1 MTKVYYVLLENELE
15 SFPYKVGKTYNQ
27 EWLQKHFEELFGSG
41 LVCNADEDINGGEFM
56 SQHFSGPA
64 TLSDALCNFSDEE
77 ETQPCILL
85 EGEVTGNYEPFY
97 FSIETLNHGP
107 ELAIINAR
115 RFNSVKEL
123 YKLL

>member
-27 EWLQKHFEELFGSG
+27 EWLQEHFEELFGSC
-41 LVCNADEDINGGEFM
+41 LVCNADENIDGGEFE
-56 SQHFSGPA
+56 SQHFCGPA
-64 TLSDALCNFSDEE
+64 TLGDAVNNFSDEE
-77 ETQPCILL
+77 ENQPCIVL
-85 EGEVTGNYEPFY
+85 EGTVTGNHEPFY
-97 FSIETLNHGP
+97 FSIDTFNHGP

-123 YKLL
+123 FKLL

>member
-1 MTKVYYVLLENELE
+1 
-15 SFPYKVGKTYNQ
+15 
-27 EWLQKHFEELFGSG
+27 
-41 LVCNADEDINGGEFM
+41 M

-77 ETQPCILL
+77 ETQPCVLL
-85 EGEVTGNYEPFY
+85 EGEVTGDHEPFY

-115 RFNSVKEL
+115 KFKSVKEL
-123 YKLL
+123 FKLL

>member
-1 MTKVYYVLLENELE
+1 MSKIYYVLLENELE
-15 SFPYKVGKTYNQ
+15 NFPYKVGQTYNQ

-41 LVCNADEDINGGEFM
+41 LVCNADENINGGAFR

-64 TLSDALCNFSDEE
+64 TLSDAVCNFTDEE

-85 EGEVTGNYEPFY
+85 EGEVTGNHEPY
-97 FSIETLNHGP
+97 CFSIETLNHGP

>member
-1 MTKVYYVLLENELE
+1 MTKIYYVLLENELE
-15 SFPYKVGKTYNQ
+15 SFPYKVGQTYTQ
-27 EWLQKHFEELFGSG
+27 EWLQEHFEKLFGSG
-41 LVCNADEDINGGEFM
+41 LVCNVDEGINGGKFN

-64 TLSDALCNFSDEE
+64 TLSDAICNFSDEE
-77 ETQPCILL
+77 EIQPCILL
-85 EGEVTGNYEPFY
+85 EGEVTGNHEPFY

-123 YKLL
+123 CKLL

>member
-1 MTKVYYVLLENELE
+1 MTKVYYVLLENEVAN
-15 SFPYKVGKTYNQ
+15 FPYEVGKTYNQ
-27 EWLQKHFEELFGSG
+27 VWLQEHFEELFGTG

-77 ETQPCILL
+77 TQPCILL
-85 EGEVTGNYEPFY
+85 EGEVTGDYEPFY

>member
-1 MTKVYYVLLENELE
+1 MSKVYYVLLENELK

-27 EWLQKHFEELFGSG
+27 AWLQEHFEELFGTG
-41 LVCNADEDINGGEFM
+41 LVCNA
-56 SQHFSGPA
+56 
-64 TLSDALCNFSDEE
+64 DEE

-85 EGEVTGNYEPFY
+85 EGEVTGDHEPFY

-115 RFNSVKEL
+115 KFNSVKEL
-123 YKLL
+123 FKLL

>member
-1 MTKVYYVLLENELE
+1 MSKIYYVLLENELE
-15 SFPYKVGKTYNQ
+15 NFPYKVGQTYTQ
-27 EWLQKHFEELFGSG
+27 EWLQEHFEELFGSG
-41 LVCNADEDINGGEFM
+41 LVCNADEDINGGKFN

-64 TLSDALCNFSDEE
+64 TLSDATCNFSDEE

-85 EGEVTGNYEPFY
+85 EGEVTENYEPFY

-107 ELAIINAR
+107 ELAIINTH
-115 RFNSVKEL
+115 RFDSVKEL

>member
-1 MTKVYYVLLENELE
+1 MSKVYYVLLENEVKN
-15 SFPYKVGKTYNQ
+15 FPYEVGKTYNQ
-27 EWLQKHFEELFGSG
+27 VWLQEHFEELFGSG
-41 LVCNADEDINGGEFM
+41 LVCNADKDINGGDFE

-85 EGEVTGNYEPFY
+85 EGEVTGDYEPFY

-115 RFNSVKEL
+115 KFNSVKEL

>member
-1 MTKVYYVLLENELE
+1 MSKIYYVLLENELE
-15 SFPYKVGKTYNQ
+15 SFPYKIGQTYTQ
-27 EWLQKHFEELFGSG
+27 EWLQEHFEELFGSG
-41 LVCNADEDINGGEFM
+41 LVCNADEDINGGKFN

-64 TLSDALCNFSDEE
+64 TLSDATCNFSDEE

>member
-1 MTKVYYVLLENELE
+1 MAKVYYVLLENELE
-15 SFPYKVGKTYNQ
+15 SFPYKIGQTYTQ
-27 EWLQKHFEELFGSG
+27 EWLQEHFEALFGSG
-41 LVCNADEDINGGEFM
+41 LVCNADEDINGGKFN

-64 TLSDALCNFSDEE
+64 TLSDAVCNFSDEE

-85 EGEVTGNYEPFY
+85 EGQITGNYEPFY

-115 RFNSVKEL
+115 RFNSIKEL